1 MTGKKRQVALENTL
15 KKCFNEIMESDSNR
29 GRESTISNV
38 SGDDFIRTI
47 LLQGRSPSLESDNE
61 IVSAVSNISILT
73 TKDDLNYLD
82 IAMTNDEIATILGR
96 QPGNS
101 VTKRIFEVMDE
112 DDTGNIS
119 IGNHQI
125 CILYAAYII

>member
-15 KKCFNEIMESDSNR
+15 KKCFNEIMESDLNR
-29 GRESTISNV
+29 RESTVSNV
-38 SGDDFIRTI
+38 SGDDFIKTI
-47 LLQGRSPSLESDNE
+47 LLQGRSPESGLQSLEPDNE
-61 IVSAVSNISILT
+61 IISAVSNISILT

-119 IGNHQI
+119 IGNCQI
-125 CILYAAYII
+125 CI